1 MISTKVNKEF
11 YEDYL
16 SILES
21 AFRDSKMVIA
31 FCTDNKTGELMAVLC
46 SAEDDENNRTVI
58 TPYATLF
65 TSNPFDI
72 MLPLS
77 DTEDAIIVKQDGLV
91 KVNTNLFTQN
101 IKGLN

>member
-1 MISTKVNKEF
+1 MISPKINKSF

-16 SILES
+16 SILEEK
-21 AFRDSKMVIA
+21 FRNSEMVIA
-31 FCTDNKTGELMAVLC
+31 FCTDNQTGDLMAVLC

-77 DTEDAIIVKQDGLV
+77 DTEDAIIVKQGNV
-91 KVNTNLFTQN
+91 IKVNSNLFPKN